1 MTTPPGAELY
11 RAALDALEHPVALV
25 DAHGTVV
32 AANRLWSSS
41 PGADPL
47 AGTTVGDSVVAR
59 LQQAGQTGD
68 DVLDPLRQVLAG
80 GGPRIAHSY
89 RAPDGRP
96 FRLTAT
102 PLAGGGAVLQRTEG
116 GSEAEARQAW
126 DDGVRRQAFLAEASA
141 LLISSFDSDTILRN

>member
-25 DAHGTVV
+25 DAQGTVV
-32 AANRLWSSS
+32 ATNRLWSST

-47 AGTTVGDSVVAR
+47 AGVNVGESVVAR

-89 RAPDGRP
+89 RTSDGRP

-102 PLAGGGAVLQRTEG
+102 PLAGGGAVLQRTRDG
-116 GSEAEARQAW
+116 EAEAGQPW
-126 DDGVRRQAFLAEASA
+126 DDVRGQAF
-141 LLISSFDSDTILRN
+141 